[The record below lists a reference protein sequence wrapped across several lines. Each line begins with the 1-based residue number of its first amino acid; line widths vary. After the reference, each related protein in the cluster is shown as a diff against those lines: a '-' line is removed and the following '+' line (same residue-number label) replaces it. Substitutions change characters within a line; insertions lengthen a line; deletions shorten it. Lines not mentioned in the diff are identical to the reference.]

1 MLKSEIAIAGVTHIS
16 AHYRSSTDFGFKAAA
31 FTPIGIERTE
41 QLKQSCRRS
50 VMYITERFAVGV
62 CFDVDIP
69 QVLACFG
76 NGKLNCSF
84 KNIKHMRLGI
94 GGKE

>member
-1 MLKSEIAIAGVTHIS
+1 
-16 AHYRSSTDFGFKAAA
+16 
-31 FTPIGIERTE
+31 
-41 QLKQSCRRS
+41 
-50 VMYITERFAVGV
+50 MYITERFAVGV